1 MYCDPSFVKQCHVL
15 EQIHIH
21 IFICMN
27 IEKMLYTSECEAINP
42 RMSELEE
49 IIIFR
54 KYVFRLL
61 HYYNEHT
68 YILQLIKK

>member
-1 MYCDPSFVKQCHVL
+1 
-15 EQIHIH
+15 
-21 IFICMN
+21 MN
-27 IEKMLYTSECEAINP
+27 TEKMLCTSECEAINP

>member
-1 MYCDPSFVKQCHVL
+1 
-15 EQIHIH
+15 
-21 IFICMN
+21 MN
-27 IEKMLYTSECEAINP
+27 TEKMLCTSECEAINP

-68 YILQLIKK
+68 YILQLINKWENKKIEPGFQVN

>member
-1 MYCDPSFVKQCHVL
+1 
-15 EQIHIH
+15 
-21 IFICMN
+21 MN